1 MSTGPAPDVHTLGR
15 TVFLW
20 TVASAI
26 AFAVSAYFLV
36 S

>member
-1 MSTGPAPDVHTLGR
+1 MGTKQNDPQVIGR

-20 TVASAI
+20 TVASAV
-26 AFAVSAYFLV
+26 AFAASAWFLT

>member
-1 MSTGPAPDVHTLGR
+1 MGGPVPDAEHVGR

-26 AFAVSAYFLV
+26 AFAVSAYLLV
-36 S
+36 M